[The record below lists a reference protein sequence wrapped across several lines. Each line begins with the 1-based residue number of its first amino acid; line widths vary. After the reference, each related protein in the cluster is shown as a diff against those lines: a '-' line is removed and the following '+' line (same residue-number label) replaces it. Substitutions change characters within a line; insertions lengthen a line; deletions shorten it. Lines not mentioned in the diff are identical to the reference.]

1 MENIARDVDNCV
13 KQLKAEND
21 ALHQTI
27 DTLQKALFIAGQ
39 YARDWLPP
47 EVPKEHYEDYLRIM
61 TGGSYRDPKGV
72 EFIEFWL
79 KLAQSK

>member
-1 MENIARDVDNCV
+1 MESIARDVDNCV
-13 KQLKAEND
+13 KQLKAENE

-27 DTLQKALFIAGQ
+27 NTLQKALFIAGQ

-61 TGGSYRDPKGV
+61 TGGSYRDPKGA

>member
-1 MENIARDVDNCV
+1 MENIARDVDNCI
-13 KQLKAEND
+13 KQLKAENE

-39 YARDWLPP
+39 YTDWLPS

-61 TGGSYRDPKGV
+61 TSGSYRDPKGV
-72 EFIEFWL
+72 EFVEFWL

>member
-1 MENIARDVDNCV
+1 MENIARDVDNCI
-13 KQLKAEND
+13 KQLKAENE

-39 YARDWLPP
+39 YARDWLPS

-61 TGGSYRDPKGV
+61 TCGSYRDPKGS

-79 KLAQSK
+79 KLAQNK

>member
-1 MENIARDVDNCV
+1 MENIARDVDNCI
-13 KQLKAEND
+13 KQLKAENE

-39 YARDWLPP
+39 YARDWLPS

-61 TGGSYRDPKGV
+61 TSGSYRDPKGT
-72 EFIEFWL
+72 EFVEFWL

>member
-1 MENIARDVDNCV
+1 MENIARDVDNCI
-13 KQLKAEND
+13 KQLKAENE

-39 YARDWLPP
+39 YARDWLPS

-61 TGGSYRDPKGV
+61 TGGFYRDPKGS
-72 EFIEFWL
+72 EFVEFWL
-79 KLAQSK
+79 KLAKSK

>member
-13 KQLKAEND
+13 KQLKAENE

-39 YARDWLPP
+39 YARDWLPS

-61 TGGSYRDPKGV
+61 TSGSSRDPKGT
-72 EFIEFWL
+72 EFVEFWL

>member
-27 DTLQKALFIAGQ
+27 DTLQKALFIAGR
-39 YARDWLPP
+39 YARDWLPA

-61 TGGSYRDPKGV
+61 TGGAFRDPKGA

>member
-13 KQLKAEND
+13 KQLKAENE

-39 YARDWLPP
+39 YARDWLPA

-72 EFIEFWL
+72 EFVEFWL
-79 KLAQSK
+79 KLASGK

>member
-1 MENIARDVDNCV
+1 MENIARDVDNCI
-13 KQLKAEND
+13 KQLKAENE

-39 YARDWLPP
+39 YARDWLPS

-61 TGGSYRDPKGV
+61 TGGSYRDPKGS
-72 EFIEFWL
+72 EFVEFWL
-79 KLAQSK
+79 KLAKSK

>member
-13 KQLKAEND
+13 KQLKAENE

-27 DTLQKALFIAGQ
+27 NTLQKALFIAGQ
-39 YARDWLPP
+39 YARDWLPA

-61 TGGSYRDPKGV
+61 TGGSFRDPEGA